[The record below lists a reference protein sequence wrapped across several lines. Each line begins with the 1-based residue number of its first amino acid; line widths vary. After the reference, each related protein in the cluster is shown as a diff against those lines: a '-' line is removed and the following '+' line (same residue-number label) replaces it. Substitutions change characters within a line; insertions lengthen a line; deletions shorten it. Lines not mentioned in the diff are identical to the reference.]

1 MPQLGLINF
10 DLEILHTFKR
20 MKSIQAIISLIRL
33 VQYIGFFATAADCW
47 YLNDIFWVSK

>member
-20 MKSIQAIISLIRL
+20 MKSIQAIIRL